1 VPRATTSAT
10 ARRILVYGVTGSGKS
25 TAARRIAART
35 GLPLTIADDLT
46 WEPGWEP
53 VPEDEQRRRFAAIVE
68 KECWLLDT
76 AYTIWLDLVL
86 PRADLIVGLDYPRW
100 LSLQRL
106 VWRSVVRAI
115 DKRPICNGN
124 TESFRSLFSKDS
136 ILLWHFRTFR
146 RKQATM
152 RAWALGADNAPPIL
166 LFSRPRDLQAWIDGL
181 EPAGPDASAGEG

>member
-1 VPRATTSAT
+1 
-10 ARRILVYGVTGSGKS
+10 LVYGVTGSGKS
-25 TAARRIAART
+25 TAAQRIAART

-46 WEPGWEP
+46 WAPGWEP
-53 VPEDEQRRRFAAIVE
+53 VPEEEQRRRFTAIVE
-68 KECWLLDT
+68 QDRWLLDT

-106 VWRSVVRAI
+106 IRRSVRRAI

-136 ILLWHFRTFR
+136 IVAWHFRTFR
-146 RKQATM
+146 RKRAWM
-152 RAWALGADNAPPIL
+152 RAWASADDSAPPIL
-166 LFSRPRDLQAWIDGL
+166 LFTRPRDLQAWIDGL
-181 EPAGPDASAGEG
+181 GPPEV